1 MYEHHSVRLY
11 GNSETCARKWRVAPQ
26 PKKGKKME
34 EVKSVRI
41 TTIVDNDVW
50 KKGLASGWG
59 LSFFVESFSDDKKH
73 SVLMDTSGS
82 FKTFFKN
89 ALKLGLDPS
98 VVEAVLISHWHRDH
112 CGALSQ
118 VLSLLKPQTPV
129 YLPSENIVGI
139 REIRGACGFPVV
151 CHKPIEFVNGM
162 MSTGEVLGG
171 LSEHSLLINVKG
183 ELAVLTGCSHPGLVN
198 VLERAQK
205 VSSIEEVYAVMGGF
219 HISGINEGLKMG
231 GFLRKLNVRLV
242 SPCHCT
248 SDDAKQAIAK
258 VMGERYVKNGSGK
271 IISIG

>member
-1 MYEHHSVRLY
+1 MATLKHVRASGVWAL
-11 GNSETCARKWRVAPQ
+11 NLKRAE
-26 PKKGKKME
+26 KME

-50 KKGLASGWG
+50 KEGLASSWG
-59 LSFFVESFSDDKKH
+59 LSFFVESSSGDEKH

-82 FKTFFKN
+82 FKSFFNN

-118 VLSLLKPQTPV
+118 VLSLLKLQTPV
-129 YLPSENIVGI
+129 YLPSENSFGI
-139 REIRGACGFPVV
+139 REIRGAGGLPVT
-151 CHKPIEFVNGM
+151 CHKPIEFINGM
-162 MSTGEVLGG
+162 MSTGEVLEG

-183 ELAVLTGCSHPGLVN
+183 ELVVLTGCSHPGLIN
-198 VLERAQK
+198 ILERAQK
-205 VSSIEEVYAVMGGF
+205 VSGIERIYAVMGGF
-219 HISGINEGLKMG
+219 HISGINKGLKMG
-231 GFLRKLNVRLV
+231 EFLRKLNVRLV

-258 VMGERYVKNGSGK
+258 IMGERYVKNGSGK
-271 IISIG
+271 IVSIG

>member
-1 MYEHHSVRLY
+1 
-11 GNSETCARKWRVAPQ
+11 
-26 PKKGKKME
+26 ME

-50 KKGLASGWG
+50 KEGLASSWG

-82 FKTFFKN
+82 FKTFFNN
-89 ALKLGLDPS
+89 ASKLGLNLS
-98 VVEAVLISHWHRDH
+98 AIEAILISHWHGDH

-118 VLSLLKPQTPV
+118 VLSLLKQQTPV
-129 YLPSENIVGI
+129 YLPSENSFGI
-139 REIRGACGFPVV
+139 REIRGAGGLPVI
-151 CHKPIEFVNGM
+151 CHKPTEFIGGM
-162 MSTGEVLGG
+162 MSTGEVPGG

-198 VLERAQK
+198 VLKRAQK
-205 VSSIEEVYAVMGGF
+205 VSGIEKIRVVIGGF
-219 HISGINEGLKMG
+219 HISGINEGLRMG
-231 GFLRKLNVRLV
+231 EFLRKLNVRLV

-258 VMGERYVKNGSGK
+258 ITCERYVKNGSGK

>member
-1 MYEHHSVRLY
+1 VGVHGVGLQLERA
-11 GNSETCARKWRVAPQ
+11 E
-26 PKKGKKME
+26 KME

-50 KKGLASGWG
+50 REELASCWG
-59 LSFFVESFSDDKKH
+59 LSFLVESFSDDKKH

-82 FKTFFKN
+82 FKTFLNN
-89 ALKLGLDPS
+89 ASKLGLNLS
-98 VVEAVLISHWHRDH
+98 VIEAVLISHWHGDH

-118 VLSLLKPQTPV
+118 VLSLLKQQTPV
-129 YLPSENIVGI
+129 YLPSENSFGI
-139 REIRGACGFPVV
+139 REIREVGGLPVI
-151 CHKPIEFVNGM
+151 CHEPIEFVDGV
-162 MSTGEVLGG
+162 MSTGEVPGG

-183 ELAVLTGCSHPGLVN
+183 ELVVLTGCSHPGLVN
-198 VLERAQK
+198 ILKRAQK
-205 VSSIEEVYAVMGGF
+205 VSGIEKMHAVIGGF

-231 GFLRKLNVRLV
+231 EFLRKLNVRLI

-258 VMGERYVKNGSGK
+258 TQDKRYVKNGAGK